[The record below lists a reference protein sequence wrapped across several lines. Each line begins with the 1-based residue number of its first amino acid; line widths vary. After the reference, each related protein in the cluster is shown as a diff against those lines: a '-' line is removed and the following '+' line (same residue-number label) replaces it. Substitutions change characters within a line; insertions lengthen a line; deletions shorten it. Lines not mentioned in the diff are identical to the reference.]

1 MFKKFIEESLQNY
14 EQSNSNRENDSKENN
29 VTTNK
34 SSDCDYYMSRLNQLL
49 NKNKQVND
57 RYGMDNVQGGADV
70 KSTAQNNNLATPEVR
85 TEREVRRYFF

>member
-14 EQSNSNRENDSKENN
+14 EQSNANRENDSKENN

-34 SSDCDYYMSRLNQLL
+34 SDGDYYMSRLNQLL

-57 RYGMDNVQGGADV
+57 RYGMDNVQGSGDV
-70 KSTAQNNNLATPEVR
+70 KSTAQNNNVVTPEVR
-85 TEREVRRYFF
+85 PEREVSQ